1 MAVVTEKQ
9 ISNTDWYSD
18 PLDGTAKDNYER
30 ILELR
35 KAFCHPL
42 SVHKKTGQLN
52 KEYFRTKT
60 KETAMNWSDIEMAQ
74 LYKGIYKYGVDSIR
88 KWQAIKSEFLH
99 DRDLMEVRLKLSQLF
114 GIQDLSIYADKT
126 FASEKQ
132 IHDEFEKN
140 KANGIANGTWNEQCG
155 VSFKSEVTALSKE
168 DERALQRMEFA
179 EWKKNVYDNP
189 QYVYRIDNAR
199 TSNVAPKKT
208 KGKKK
213 KAAAPKKK
221 QEPQQ
226 KNTIDTMLKNKNE
239 QKSEKMEM
247 DADEEVVK
255 EKKSIPKKKKAT
267 KKKKAPAKK
276 KAAKGPEM
284 PEESDDDEMLC
295 VE

>member
-1 MAVVTEKQ
+1 M
-9 ISNTDWYSD
+9 
-18 PLDGTAKDNYER
+18 G
-30 ILELR
+30 
-35 KAFCHPL
+35 
-42 SVHKKTGQLN
+42 
-52 KEYFRTKT
+52 
-60 KETAMNWSDIEMAQ
+60 
-74 LYKGIYKYGVDSIR
+74 
-88 KWQAIKSEFLH
+88 
-99 DRDLMEVRLKLSQLF
+99 
-114 GIQDLSIYADKT
+114 
-126 FASEKQ
+126 
-132 IHDEFEKN
+132 N

-226 KNTIDTMLKNKNE
+226 KNTIDTMLKKKKE

-247 DADEEVVK
+247 DADEEAVT
-255 EKKSIPKKKKAT
+255 EKKSKPKKSKPKK
-267 KKKKAPAKK
+267 
-276 KAAKGPEM
+276 
-284 PEESDDDEMLC
+284 EESGKE
-295 VE
+295 